1 MSDLDLLRRLGDD
14 LVPPPLDLLRETARS
29 RDRRTAAATALV
41 AGVAVAGI
49 AAGVLLLT
57 PDEADREPRPTET
70 PTQIAPTSRPLT
82 YADGATIHYGD
93 RTVDAGGR
101 VVELDLTDWGVAFR
115 TEDGRIGFTDGSSVD
130 QVGELG
136 DPGPVYE
143 TDRTPLLAH
152 DGWLVSAHTGS
163 LVAWFEFT
171 RVGQGWIVAYDTGLR
186 EVVSRTEIALD
197 DGGALPAFVS
207 DDYVYWYD
215 EPSSDLTGAES
226 SVVRYDPATGEQAPA
241 SDKAVQDD
249 LRDDGPERT
258 VLIGGE
264 EAGVDRVTDGTDRNF
279 AIEGGRVVPLG
290 AGDMVAT
297 DGLTGQRF
305 AFEAPPDYPRQGAAW
320 VTQWR
325 DDDTIVLLSA
335 LDRGDDLIECRV
347 STGTCEVVFSGP
359 GSIVAPELG

>member
-1 MSDLDLLRRLGDD
+1 M
-14 LVPPPLDLLRETARS
+14 
-29 RDRRTAAATALV
+29 
-41 AGVAVAGI
+41 
-49 AAGVLLLT
+49 
-57 PDEADREPRPTET
+57 
-70 PTQIAPTSRPLT
+70 
-82 YADGATIHYGD
+82 
-93 RTVDAGGR
+93 
-101 VVELDLTDWGVAFR
+101 
-115 TEDGRIGFTDGSSVD
+115 
-130 QVGELG
+130 
-136 DPGPVYE
+136 
-143 TDRTPLLAH
+143 H

-163 LVAWFEFT
+163 LLAWFEFP
-171 RVGQGWIVAYDTGLR
+171 RPGEPVVVAYDTGSGEELGR
-186 EVVSRTEIALD
+186 DEVTLG
-197 DGGALPAFVS
+197 DGAALPALVS

-226 SVVRYDPATGEQAPA
+226 SVVRFDPATGEQAPA
-241 SDKAVQDD
+241 SDPDVQDD

-258 VLIGGE
+258 VLIGEE
-264 EAGVDRVTDGTDRNF
+264 EAGVVRVTDGTDRNF
-279 AIEGGRVVPLG
+279 AIEGGRAIPLG

-305 AFEAPPDYPRQGAAW
+305 AFAAPPDYPRQGAAY